1 MASAMMRRSTATLRS
16 VMGVAF
22 RDYAS
27 VSVGLDIVSAAPD
40 VSLQKAR
47 TWDEGLSSKFS
58 TTPLSEIFKV
68 LFLSSFEFV
77 VLRVMLS
84 SALVVDVDDF
94 DFCSA
99 GRSSFSVFQ

>member
-58 TTPLSEIFKV
+58 TTLSEIFKV